1 MAERAAR
8 FVTDAD
14 ATRLAWRS
22 GGRSRTGTL
31 ADFLAVPDLD
41 ARVWLVD
48 GRRLLL
54 VEAELPPGNRRVQEQ
69 ALPFALE
76 DQILSPLEGLA
87 FATHRLSPTR
97 LAAAVFDAAALD
109 ARLEALAAGG
119 LRVGQCV
126 PDILCVPWFEST
138 WTLLF
143 AGDDAWLRTGPY
155 AGARFDAAQ
164 WPAFVGQALVGVE
177 GERHLR
183 VYGADAAR
191 LAEVAALSPA
201 LVIDPATRAGAV
213 DLPATFAEGYAQG
226 HVIDLLSALPRR
238 RQAHAG
244 SARRWWCA
252 TAALVL
258 FAAFA
263 HAGFLHW
270 RVRTLDAQRVAEVA
284 RTAALFR
291 SMFPQITRIEDVRV
305 QAAQAL
311 AAAAASA
318 RQGTPFL
325 DLFAAAGQ
333 GLSAPD
339 GLRFESASY
348 GNGAL
353 ELRVRADDITALER
367 YQQTLAATALPVQLL
382 SVENR
387 ESAAVGLLR
396 VGQAP

>member
-1 MAERAAR
+1 MAERAALI
-8 FVTDAD
+8 VMDAE
-14 ATRLAWRS
+14 ATQLAWRS

-31 ADFLAVPDLD
+31 ADLLAVPDLD

-54 VEAELPPGNRRVQEQ
+54 AEAELPPGNRRVQEQ

-109 ARLEALAAGG
+109 AGLEALAARG
-119 LRVGQCV
+119 LRVDQCV
-126 PDILCVPWFEST
+126 PDVLCVPWFEST

-143 AGDDAWLRTGPY
+143 AGDDAWLRTGPC

-201 LVIDPATRAGAV
+201 LVIDPATRTGAV

-238 RQAHAG
+238 RQAHVG
-244 SARRWWCA
+244 NARRWWWA
-252 TAALVL
+252 TAALMLV
-258 FAAFA
+258 AALA

-270 RVRTLDAQRVAEVA
+270 RVHALDAQRGAEIA

-291 SMFPQITRIEDVRV
+291 SMFPQVTRIEDVRT
-305 QAAQAL
+305 QATQAL
-311 AAAAASA
+311 AAAAAA

-333 GLSAPD
+333 GLSPQD

-353 ELRVRADDITALER
+353 ELRVRADDMAALER
-367 YQQTLAATALPVQLL
+367 YQQTLAAAALPVQLL

-387 ESAAVGLLR
+387 EEAAVGLLR
-396 VGQAP
+396 VGQTP